1 MLEIKEGASL
11 QWQAPSFEGPI
22 PAVRESHTAITW
34 GTKLVVYGGMNGKR
48 LGDLWILDTDP
59 WKWTNVGCQGKV
71 PLPRSLH
78 VSSIIKNRLATLSL
92 FLLLSISFLFSRSLS
107 LSLVSFL
114 FYPLS
119 LSLSFP
125 IGCIQLVVGSQLLV
139 MMVNNRFMRLNGS
152 APTHWLALILV
163 CKYAPLV

>member
-107 LSLVSFL
+107 PSLPLSLSLVSFL

-119 LSLSFP
+119 LYLSLSLSP
-125 IGCIQLVVGSQLLV
+125 SPSL
-139 MMVNNRFMRLNGS
+139 
-152 APTHWLALILV
+152 
-163 CKYAPLV
+163 

>member
-92 FLLLSISFLFSRSLS
+92 FLLLSILFLFSRSLS

-119 LSLSFP
+119 LSLSLLP
-125 IGCIQLVVGSQLLV
+125 YRMYTVGGWVPVTGDDGEQPVHEAEWKCTNS
-139 MMVNNRFMRLNGS
+139 
-152 APTHWLALILV
+152 LACFNLGM
-163 CKYAPLV
+163 